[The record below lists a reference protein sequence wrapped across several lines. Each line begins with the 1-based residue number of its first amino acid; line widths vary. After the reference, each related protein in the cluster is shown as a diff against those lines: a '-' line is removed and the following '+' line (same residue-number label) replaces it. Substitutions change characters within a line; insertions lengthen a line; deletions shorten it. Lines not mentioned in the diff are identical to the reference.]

1 MLFWNF
7 RFWCRVTKTVVMS
20 AWRTTLWSSTTSLD
34 LGFEKK
40 KFRVLLFSLVWHC
53 WAVGVS
59 RLWEKEQNSVLCIS
73 SLPLTPT
80 QQTWSPTGRLGC
92 ESSSSLLTIVLFFL
106 SPSVSFF
113 VAVLLLFLPT
123 VILEKPIRIPRSL
136 SVKAA
141 SVLKGFLNKVRAVYS
156 QQALSRS
163 LSMCTA
169 AHWNHQVWDHGQ
181 ELGLSYKQPGKASVF
196 GSGWFLRYNKVK
208 LQWYSH
214 FCSKIELGYSTSEI

>member
-1 MLFWNF
+1 MKHWSVKQYYILGF
-7 RFWCRVTKTVVMS
+7 RFW
-20 AWRTTLWSSTTSLD
+20 
-34 LGFEKK
+34 GKK

-80 QQTWSPTGRLGC
+80 QQTWSPTGRLDC

-141 SVLKGFLNKVRAVYS
+141 SVLKGFLNKVRAVHS
-156 QQALSRS
+156 QSALSLS
-163 LSMCTA
+163 LCLCTLQLIEITMCGIMA
-169 AHWNHQVWDHGQ
+169 GN
-181 ELGLSYKQPGKASVF
+181 LGCLMDT
-196 GSGWFLRYNKVK
+196 FL
-208 LQWYSH
+208 
-214 FCSKIELGYSTSEI
+214 